1 MKKKPLSFLIFFCI
15 LMFVVICRTNDSASA
30 GETVKEVSYTTQ
42 SYELNG
48 YNDATITPDLSYI
61 EDWLD
66 DTNKYNVS
74 ISITPIYDN
83 VSILFSNA
91 DYEMDTITI
100 TYSQKLKQL
109 NKKASVI
116 YFDEDEAFS
125 PVYDDDGLVGSFSKT
140 ISNLSA
146 WDLTNRNITFTPP
159 DVYDIPSSATG
170 LDSSCEVLSVEYS
183 VRFQVTAKVSLKSGS
198 SLNVKLAHKS
208 FSGHI
213 FDYIYFSEIVE
224 NQKGKYELVKVKS
237 SDSSIAS
244 VSTSSKK
251 ILLNKTGSCTITVTN
266 GYGKSASFKVTVKP
280 SSISRLSSSVT
291 CSVGAEMNLAT
302 LSSGGVLV
310 QGAPNYKV
318 KSSNSKI
325 VSVSLSGYHPI
336 IYGKKTGSATLTF
349 TSGSKKFS
357 IKVKVTKA
365 RVVLASSIT
374 MKKGDSRTISANE
387 CSDGI
392 YIKKV
397 TSINGLLSV
406 KISSNKRSV
415 TLKANQS
422 FSGTSVS
429 EKVIV
434 TFTNGKRK
442 TIKVK
447 ITQPKPVKKFSLS
460 DVKVKLLRSYWDY
473 SRNKSCLKFT
483 VTNKSSKKLK
493 KLKIYYIGT
502 LNEEV
507 DGYINLNTSIAKGKS
522 KTFTVRL
529 DWFDFL
535 DDVSMKVV
543 SAS

>member
-1 MKKKPLSFLIFFCI
+1 MKKKPLSILIFFCI
-15 LMFVVICRTNDSASA
+15 LMFVVICGTNNSASA
-30 GETVKEVSYTTQ
+30 GEILKEISYTTQ
-42 SYELNG
+42 TYENNG
-48 YNDATITPDLSYI
+48 WADTTIKPNLSYS
-61 EDWLD
+61 ENLSQ
-66 DTNKYNVS
+66 DTNKYQVS
-74 ISITPIYDN
+74 ISITPIYESAYIYYIN
-83 VSILFSNA
+83 NSEYTMGSV
-91 DYEMDTITI
+91 TITD
-100 TYSQKLKQL
+100 SQKLKQL
-109 NKKASVI
+109 NNKVSVN
-116 YFDEDEAFS
+116 YFNKDENFS

-140 ISNLSA
+140 FSNISEEDLS
-146 WDLTNRNITFTPP
+146 DFNITVAFPEAES
-159 DVYDIPSSATG
+159 IPSSVMG
-170 LDSSCEVLSVEYS
+170 LDSSCEALTVDYS
-183 VRFQVTAKVSLKSGS
+183 VKFQVTATVSLQSGS
-198 SLNVKLAHKS
+198 SISVKLAHKS
-208 FSGHI
+208 FYGHI
-213 FDYIYFSEIVE
+213 FDYITFSEIVE
-224 NQKGKYELVKVKS
+224 NQTGKYKLEKVKS

-244 VSTSSKK
+244 VSTSNKK
-251 ILLNKTGSCTITVTN
+251 IYLKKTGSCTITVTN

-291 CSVGAEMNLAT
+291 CSVGAKLNLAQ
-302 LSSGGVLV
+302 SGGVLV
-310 QGAPNYKV
+310 QGAPSYTV

-336 IYGKKTGSATLTF
+336 ICGKKVGSANITF

-365 RVVLASSIT
+365 RVVIASSIT

-406 KISSNKRSV
+406 KISSNARAV

-429 EKVIV
+429 EKVVV

-460 DVKVKLLRSYWDY
+460 DVKVKFLRSYWDN

-483 VTNKSSKKLK
+483 ITNKSSKNLK
-493 KLKIYYIGT
+493 KLRIYYIGT
-502 LNEEV
+502 LNETV
-507 DGYINLNTSIAKGKS
+507 DGYINLKTSIAKGKS

-529 DWFDFL
+529 NWFDPL
-535 DDVSMKVV
+535 DDVSLKLV